1 MEEFE
6 LYISVNSLEIFSK
19 IAVLTFVHNIN
30 KGWDIA
36 CMAVRFATVL
46 QDLLREHFLV
56 PRCTVQSVQKEML
69 TKTELFT
76 DLKDI
81 MLRLLKFY
89 LDG

>member
-6 LYISVNSLEIFSK
+6 LYISVNSLEIFST

-36 CMAVRFATVL
+36 CMAARFATVL

-56 PRCTVQSVQKEML
+56 PRCTVQSTQKQML